1 MSMTED
7 EFIAIVA
14 IDLPTLLVWVES
26 GWLRPAGDASR
37 KSYSDADLARARL
50 VADLGGPMGVNEEGI
65 DIILDL
71 VDQLHGL
78 RAALSAV
85 GDAVDAQPDDI
96 QHQLRALVRRRR
108 YEIREL

>member
-1 MSMTED
+1 
-7 EFIAIVA
+7 
-14 IDLPTLLVWVES
+14 
-26 GWLRPAGDASR
+26 
-37 KSYSDADLARARL
+37 
-50 VADLGGPMGVNEEGI
+50 MGVNEEGI